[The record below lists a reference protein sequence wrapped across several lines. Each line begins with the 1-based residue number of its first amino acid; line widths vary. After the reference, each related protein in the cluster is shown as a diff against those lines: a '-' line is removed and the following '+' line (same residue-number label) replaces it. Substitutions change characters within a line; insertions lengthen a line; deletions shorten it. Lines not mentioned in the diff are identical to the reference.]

1 MLFFFLEYT
10 GELHIISLIGG
21 NKQINTTR
29 PTPKLVLRL
38 PLRLKQHVI
47 LNQTTKEGQLFNW
60 YIIRKRL
67 SQVPN

>member
-29 PTPKLVLRL
+29 PYT
-38 PLRLKQHVI
+38 
-47 LNQTTKEGQLFNW
+47 QTSFKITFA
-60 YIIRKRL
+60 
-67 SQVPN
+67 P